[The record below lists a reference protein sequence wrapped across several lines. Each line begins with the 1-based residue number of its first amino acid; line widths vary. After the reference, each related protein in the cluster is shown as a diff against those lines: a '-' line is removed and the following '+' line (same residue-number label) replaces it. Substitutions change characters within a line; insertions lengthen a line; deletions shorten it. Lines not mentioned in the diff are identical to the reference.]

1 MTVLTNQLPRR
12 LLTLAVVIAM
22 GAGLA
27 SSTAAQ
33 TAAPYVG
40 VFVDGA
46 PVAFDQ
52 PPVIMNGRV
61 LVPLRGVFERLGA
74 TVTWDPASQTVLAQ
88 SGATSVSLRI
98 GSPQAFV
105 NGQPQMLDVPAM
117 LIGGR
122 TLVPL
127 RFVSQALGAGVTW
140 NAASSTVQITSSGA
154 AAAPPV
160 TIPPSVT
167 YPPTTYT
174 PPPPAAPTTI
184 SGTVVRVIATT
195 YPSQLMV
202 QASDGTVYTYN
213 IVSGTTIVRTN
224 AVTGVSGPVSLAA
237 LRPGDTVQVTAD
249 QAGTAQNVQATFT
262 PASVPPPAAAI
273 TSVSVTPAGRQLV
286 VGDLMTVVAAGPA
299 RGTASFV
306 ITGLRTGI
314 PMTESVNQPGTYVG
328 SYRIQPGDYL
338 VNGLV
343 AVSITA
349 PNGQLLTA
357 TAPNTV
363 SINASAIVPPAPGGA
378 PVIGSP
384 APGAG
389 ITTPFTVTGT
399 APPGSLI
406 RVQADYSG
414 TVLFVPVHGAIG
426 TQTVTA
432 DVNGNWQATFNQAP
446 PVRGVTVTISAQVVD
461 YTGAARS
468 PSTTVNTTLQ

>member
-1 MTVLTNQLPRR
+1 MRTNQLQRR
-12 LLTLAVVIAM
+12 LLTVAVVIAM
-22 GAGLA
+22 GAGL
-27 SSTAAQ
+27 SSTTAAQ

-52 PPVIMNGRV
+52 PPVITNGRV

-74 TVTWDPASQTVLAQ
+74 TVAWDPASQTVLAQ

-98 GSPQAFV
+98 GSPQVFV

-140 NAASSTVQITSSGA
+140 SAATSTVQITSSGA
-154 AAAPPV
+154 AAAP
-160 TIPPSVT
+160 SVT
-167 YPPTTYT
+167 YPPTTYA

-202 QASDGTVYTYN
+202 QVPNGEVHTYN

-224 AVTGVSGPVSLAA
+224 IVTGVSGPVSLTG

-249 QAGTAQNVQATFT
+249 QAGTAQNVQASFT
-262 PASVPPPAAAI
+262 PAPGPAPTAAI

-286 VGDLMTVVAAGPA
+286 VGDLMTVVAVGPA

-306 ITGLRTGI
+306 ISGLRTGI
-314 PMTESVNQPGTYVG
+314 PMAESANQPGTYVG
-328 SYRIQPGDYL
+328 SYRVQPGDYL
-338 VNGLV
+338 TNGLV
-343 AVSITA
+343 VVSITA

-363 SINASAIVPPAPGGA
+363 AINASAIVPPAPGGA

-399 APPGSLI
+399 APPGSLV

-414 TVLFVPVHGAIG
+414 TVLFVPVHGTLG

-432 DVNGNWQATFNQAP
+432 DANGNWQTTFNQAP